1 VDREPTSRQ
10 FRDTVG
16 MFTTGITVVTAV
28 SARLG
33 HGMTANAFTSVSLDP
48 LLVLVCV
55 QRSAVMH
62 KVVDAA
68 GAFAVSVLSAG
79 QERLARWFSDS
90 SRPEGIAQFDGIDW
104 RPGAFTGAP
113 VLGGTLA
120 RLECRVERAYE
131 GGDHDIFLARV
142 IALDRAGDTGD
153 GPLVWFGG
161 SYRQLGEAASD
172 GQADGFDLVQERE
185 R

>member
-1 VDREPTSRQ
+1 MAESPNSSE
-10 FRDTVG
+10 FRATLG
-16 MFTTGITVVTAV
+16 LFATGVTVVG
-28 SARLG
+28 ARAGDLV

-79 QERLARWFSDS
+79 QQRLARWFSDS

>member
-1 VDREPTSRQ
+1 VAESPNSSE
-10 FRDTVG
+10 FRATLG
-16 MFTTGITVVTAV
+16 LFATGVTVVG
-28 SARLG
+28 ARAGDLV

-131 GGDHDIFLARV
+131 GGDH
-142 IALDRAGDTGD
+142 AGDTGD